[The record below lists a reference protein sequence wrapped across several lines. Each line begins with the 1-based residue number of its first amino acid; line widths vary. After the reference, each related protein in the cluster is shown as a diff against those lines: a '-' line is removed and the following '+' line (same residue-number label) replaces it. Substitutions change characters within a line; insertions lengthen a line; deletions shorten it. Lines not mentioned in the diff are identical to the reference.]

1 MNSRS
6 IGKSKKPLAIK
17 SGLAIGLTVLIL
29 ILALGNAVAAPLDS
43 KTNVITSAVR
53 KSTNVS
59 YSTYN
64 DWVSTSIFIDSY
76 PAYYTPAEVWVK
88 WNVDSD
94 AVGEVEYK
102 LHYESLDGLYV
113 WESPVT
119 DCWMDQTGNDAADG
133 YAQTSEASLPY
144 RESLN
149 GQFNDLPMDIP
160 MNGTWTFY
168 IRDGTN
174 NSSNRGRIDWWEIRF
189 VYFNPPTG
197 VTASDG
203 TDTSVTVTWNSIPLE
218 LKFDHY
224 RVYRATSPG
233 GAKTFVTQLAPGS
246 ISPTYSIEDTGI
258 TAYRTYYYFVR
269 SCSEYGCAWFSSSD
283 SGYGML
289 LPPPISASDGAYTDK
304 VRVTFTEDPDAQ
316 YYQAWRATS
325 AGGPYTLLGNTPDYD
340 EIYDDTTATSGVTYY
355 YKGKSCNTYGCSDLS
370 YFWDYGM
377 ASSEPPTVQASDGD
391 FWYVKLT
398 WDSMPG
404 AHTYRVYRSTTTTPP
419 DPGDYLKKD
428 IYQVPFPAPEPP
440 DPPVLQTWLDYGADP
455 YTTYYYWVV
464 SCLEPTCG
472 PLDEYDA
479 GWRKYRQPHNVDAS
493 DGTYTSKVE
502 INWETIDA
510 VTSFKVYRSDSSG
523 GEKTFLGSTPGLS
536 FDDYLATPGVTYY
549 YWIKGC
555 DSTNCS
561 DYSGSN
567 TGWRAWVTPANVL
580 ASDGTS
586 TAWVEVN
593 WDSVPGATGYQIF
606 RCSGTGTGSCGAAV
620 GTPTSSPYNDTGASP
635 GVDYYYRVK
644 ACAGA
649 SNCSDFSDYDAGWRI
664 PAAPVNVQAS
674 DGAFTDKI
682 QIMWETVPGAT
693 FYKLYRYIASTGTPN
708 LIASPSATTYND
720 TAPAPGRTYW
730 YWVKACGTNHC
741 GEFSENNDG
750 WRSIIAPGNVQASD
764 GTHLDKVAITW
775 DEVGVAASYRVNRA
789 DSETGT
795 KTQIGSPTT
804 ESFDDTTALPGK
816 TYYYWITS
824 CAWSKCGGYSAY
836 DTGWRFGYLIYLPLI
851 MR

>member
-1 MNSRS
+1 MNSRRS
-6 IGKSKKPLAIK
+6 LGKSKKSIAIK
-17 SGLAIGLTVLIL
+17 GGLSIGLAVLIL
-29 ILALGNAVAAPLDS
+29 ILALGNAVAAPLDE
-43 KTNVITSAVR
+43 KTSVITSAVR
-53 KSTNVS
+53 QSANAS

-64 DWVSTSIFIDSY
+64 DWVSTSIVIDSY
-76 PAYYTPAEVWVK
+76 PTYYTPAEVWVK

-168 IRDGTN
+168 IRDGLN

-203 TDTSVTVTWNSIPLE
+203 TDTSISVSWNSIPLE

-289 LPPPISASDGAYTDK
+289 VPPPISASDGAYTDK
-304 VRVTFTEDPDAQ
+304 VRITFVEDPEAL
-316 YYQAWRATS
+316 YYKAYRATS
-325 AGGPYTLLGNTPDYD
+325 PGGPYSLLGSTLNYD
-340 EIYDDTTATSGVTYY
+340 EIYDDTTAASGVTYY
-355 YKGKSCNTYGCSDLS
+355 YKGKSCTSYGCSDLS
-370 YFWDYGM
+370 FFWDYGS
-377 ASSEPPTVQASDGD
+377 AATDPPTVQASDGD
-391 FWYVKLT
+391 FWYVELT

-419 DPGDYLKKD
+419 DPGDYYKKD
-428 IYQVPFPAPEPP
+428 IY
-440 DPPVLQTWLDYGADP
+440 DPQTTWLDYGADP
-455 YTTYYYWVV
+455 YTTYYYWIV
-464 SCLEPTCG
+464 SCLEPICG

-479 GWRKYRQPHNVDAS
+479 GWRKFRPPYNVDAS
-493 DGTYTSKVE
+493 DGTFTDKV
-502 INWETIDA
+502 TITWGVDD
-510 VTSFKVYRSDSSG
+510 VVDYFKVFRSETAG
-523 GEKTFLGSTPGLS
+523 GEKTLLGMPTGLSYDDLSGAPGL
-536 FDDYLATPGVTYY
+536 TYY
-549 YWIKGC
+549 YWTMAC
-555 DSTNCS
+555 DSTYCS

-567 TGWRAWVTPANVL
+567 TGWRAWVSPANVL
-580 ASDGTS
+580 AGDGTS
-586 TAWVEVN
+586 TAWVEVS
-593 WDSVPGATGYQIF
+593 WDSVPGATGYKVF
-606 RCSGTGTGSCGAAV
+606 RCSGTATGSCG
-620 GTPTSSPYNDTGASP
+620 TEISSPLSSPYNDAGASP

-649 SNCSDFSDYDAGWRI
+649 SNCSDFSAYDSGWQAPSA
-664 PAAPVNVQAS
+664 PANIQAS
-674 DGAFTDKI
+674 DGTYTDKI
-682 QIMWETVPGAT
+682 QVTWDAVPGAT
-693 FYKLYRYIASTGTPN
+693 SYELYRYIASSGTPN
-708 LIASPSATTYND
+708 HIASPSGTIYND
-720 TAPAPGRTYW
+720 TAPAPGRDYW
-730 YWVKACGTNHC
+730 YWVKACVGSNC
-741 GEFSENNDG
+741 SDLSDNDGG
-750 WRSIIAPGNVQASD
+750 WRSVIAPGNVQASD

-775 DEVGVAASYRVNRA
+775 DAVGVAASYRVHRA

-795 KTQIGSPTT
+795 KVQIGSPTT
-804 ESFDDTTALPGK
+804 SSFDDATALPGR

-824 CAWSKCGGYSAY
+824 CAWGNCGGYSAY
-836 DTGWRFGYLIYLPLI
+836 DIGWRFGYLIYLPLI